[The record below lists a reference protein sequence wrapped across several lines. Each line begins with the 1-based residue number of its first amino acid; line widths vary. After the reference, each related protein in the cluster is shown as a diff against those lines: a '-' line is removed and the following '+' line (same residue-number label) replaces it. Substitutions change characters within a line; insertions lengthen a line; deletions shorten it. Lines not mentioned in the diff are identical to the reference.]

1 MVMDDRFRAS
11 DADRDRVAARLRE
24 HFAEGRLTHEELDER
39 LTVALNAKTYGELR
53 RVLVDLPEPGP
64 VLAEARPSPRLA
76 GPHPVVIRRGPRLLP
91 LALLALAAALVLPS
105 AGWLFV
111 GVLKVILLVWL
122 AGCVA
127 AIIVAARFRRLARQ
141 HWHGDGHHHESWP
154 GWRGHGYGHWHG
166 HSYGH
171 DRWRWRWRE

>member
-1 MVMDDRFRAS
+1 MDDRFRTS

-39 LTVALNAKTYGELR
+39 LTAALSAKTYGDLR
-53 RVLVDLPEPGP
+53 HVLADLPEPGP
-64 VLAEARPSPRLA
+64 VLASDRPSPRPA
-76 GPHPVVIRRGPRLLP
+76 GPCPVVIRRGPRLLP
-91 LALLALAAALVLPS
+91 LALLVLAAALVLPS
-105 AGWLFV
+105 AGWLFF

-141 HWHGDGHHHESWP
+141 QWHGNWPYHHGNWYHHHESWRD
-154 GWRGHGYGHWHG
+154 RGQPRYP
-166 HSYGH
+166 
-171 DRWRWRWRE
+171 R

>member
-1 MVMDDRFRAS
+1 MVMDDRIRAS

-39 LTVALNAKTYGELR
+39 LTAALNAKTYGDLR

-64 VLAEARPSPRLA
+64 VLAPGRPLPRLA
-76 GPHPVVIRRGPRLLP
+76 GPRPVVLRRGPRLLP
-91 LALLALAAALVLPS
+91 LALLVLAAALVLPS

-127 AIIVAARFRRLARQ
+127 AIIVATRFRRLTRQ
-141 HWHGDGHHHESWP
+141 HWHGHDHGHHHESWP
-154 GWRGHGYGHWHG
+154 GWRGYGRWH
-166 HSYGH
+166 GH
-171 DRWRWRWRE
+171 DRWRG